1 MTKPLSIE
9 TSRLRIRWLKP
20 DDAQFIYDL
29 VNDPAWLRHIGNKHV
44 SNLDGAV
51 TYIEKGPRK
60 MYRNLGFGLNHV
72 SIKENDTAV
81 GICGLLK
88 RETLADV
95 EIGFALLP
103 RFRNQGFAFEAAT
116 AVLDTASRDHDISRV
131 VAILTPDNEAS
142 ARLIGKLGFKFQDS
156 FQREPNSNF
165 LDRYV
170 IDL

>member
-9 TSRLRIRWLKP
+9 TSRLRIRWLRP
-20 DDAQFIYDL
+20 GDAQFIYEL
-29 VNDPAWLRHIGNKHV
+29 VNDPAWLCCIGNRHV
-44 SNLDGAV
+44 SNLDDAI
-51 TYIEKGPRK
+51 TYIETGPGK

-95 EIGFALLP
+95 EIGFALLS
-103 RFRNQGFAFEAAT
+103 RFRRQGFAFETAS
-116 AVLDTASRDHDISRV
+116 AVLDTARRDHDISRV
-131 VAILTPDNEAS
+131 VAILTADNKVS

-156 FQREPNSNF
+156 LRREQNSDI